1 MEPLIPIALFFCAAA
16 VLILRPVTAR
26 LGNLFDAMA
35 REKRA
40 VQPGESAELARLRNV
55 LEHMSGR
62 LDLLEER
69 LDFTERL
76 LSSGESRSSAT
87 AIPPGDPGRRTV
99 V

>member
-35 REKRA
+35 HEKRA
-40 VQPGESAELARLRNV
+40 EPGESAELARVRNV
-55 LEHMSGR
+55 LEHVSGR

-76 LSSGESRSSAT
+76 LSSGAESRGRTS
-87 AIPPGDPGRRTV
+87 AIPPADAGRGPV